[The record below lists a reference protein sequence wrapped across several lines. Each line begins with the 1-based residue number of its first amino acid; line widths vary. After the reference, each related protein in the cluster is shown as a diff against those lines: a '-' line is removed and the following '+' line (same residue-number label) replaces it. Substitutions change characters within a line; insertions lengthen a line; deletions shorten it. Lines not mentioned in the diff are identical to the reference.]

1 MKIYKILWVDD
12 EINHLKPHILFLE
25 NKNYN
30 VSTCNNGLD
39 ALKIIKNNQFDI
51 VLLDENMPGLS
62 GLETLGELK
71 RIKPELPVIMI
82 TKNEE
87 EHIMDDAIGRKISDY
102 LIKPVNPNQ
111 ILIALKKILKTKNL
125 IEETTIQSY
134 QKEYKEITN
143 SLLQIN
149 SLTDWVKLYQKLTYW
164 ELELEKLDD
173 QIMFEIFKNQ
183 VKEANSQFS
192 NFIEKNYS
200 EWVTVNS
207 KNLILSNNI
216 FKKKYYHL

>member
-25 NKNYN
+25 NKNYK

-143 SLLQIN
+143 SLNI
-149 SLTDWVKLYQKLTYW
+149 T
-164 ELELEKLDD
+164 
-173 QIMFEIFKNQ
+173 NQ
-183 VKEANSQFS
+183 NE
-192 NFIEKNYS
+192 
-200 EWVTVNS
+200 T
-207 KNLILSNNI
+207 
-216 FKKKYYHL
+216 

>member
-25 NKNYN
+25 NKNYK

-134 QKEYKEITN
+134 QKDHQF
-143 SLLQIN
+143 QIRY
-149 SLTDWVKLYQKLTYW
+149 LYLHHHHRHYQHKCDVHRYYAYFYW
-164 ELELEKLDD
+164 ETETLDHS
-173 QIMFEIFKNQ
+173 QRFFSRFEI
-183 VKEANSQFS
+183 V
-192 NFIEKNYS
+192 
-200 EWVTVNS
+200 
-207 KNLILSNNI
+207 
-216 FKKKYYHL
+216 HLLFHCL